1 MHIKY
6 GKKAKLL
13 FFDGVGVAADTVAP
27 TIGPYGS
34 YYLIGSNPIVMTKN
48 GYKIINEIK
57 CDNPVS
63 QLGISFITER
73 ANRLYNKYNNG
84 TTSFILI
91 ASSMM
96 KGVQEYLN
104 SGMDSVR
111 LANAFNNYGN
121 NLRNNL
127 LNNSRPFTI
136 NDSVSMNNYNLLLR
150 FPFITNEY
158 FDYEIIN
165 GDNLEAIE
173 LHELIV
179 NNGALSNSMLNNS
192 INGDMVI
199 EKPVF
204 TIINQRY
211 ELAKLI
217 EAGSNIF
224 IFNNITNEEINNII
238 RHQHNCPQFV
248 AINANDNDILKI
260 RENLPMERV
269 NGNYVFTADTAIVSN
284 ERLIIRANH
293 LPARFIF
300 TVNQNHYEEELNSE
314 IIATRLSLQGGV
326 NRGMGLAYIEALN
339 GEPTNA
345 YEEAANRVLQTSL
358 AIPYQRILDNANIDP
373 VEKNLA
379 YDFNLNKYIP
389 TMELEIFEPTILV
402 IAVLEEA
409 LRTVND
415 YIFLKGFIA

>member
-6 GKKAKLL
+6 GKKAKLS
-13 FFDGVGVAADTVAP
+13 FFDGVVVAADTVAP

-34 YYLIGSNPIVMTKN
+34 YYLIGSDPIVMTKN
-48 GYKIINEIK
+48 GYKIVREIK
-57 CDNPVS
+57 CVNPIS

-73 ANRLYNKYNNG
+73 ANRLYNRYNNG

-96 KGVQEYLN
+96 RGVQEYLN
-104 SGMDSVR
+104 SGMDPVR

-121 NLRNNL
+121 QLRNNV

-136 NDSVSMNNYNLLLR
+136 NNSVPMNNYNFLLR
-150 FPFITNEY
+150 FPFITNEN

-165 GDNLEAIE
+165 GNNLEAIE
-173 LHELIV
+173 SHELVIS
-179 NNGALSNSMLNNS
+179 NGALSNTMLNNS
-192 INGDMVI
+192 INGEMVI

-204 TIINQRY
+204 TIVNQRY

-217 EAGSNIF
+217 EAGSNII
-224 IFNNITNEEINNII
+224 IFNNLTNEEINNII

-248 AINANDNDILKI
+248 AINASDNDILRI

-269 NGNYVFTADTAIVSN
+269 NGNYVFTAEAAIVSN
-284 ERLIIRANH
+284 EKLVIRANH
-293 LPARFIF
+293 LPARFVF
-300 TVNQNHYEEELNSE
+300 TVNQNNQEEELNSE
-314 IIATRLSLQGGV
+314 IIATRLSLEGGV
-326 NRGMGLAYIEALN
+326 SRGMGLAYIEALN
-339 GEPTNA
+339 GQTTNT
-345 YEEAANRVLQTSL
+345 YEEAVNRILQNAL
-358 AIPYQRILDNANIDP
+358 AIPYLRILENADIDP
-373 VEKNLA
+373 VEQTLA

-389 TMELEIFEPTILV
+389 TMETEIFEPTLLV
-402 IAVLEEA
+402 IAVLEEVF
-409 LRTVND
+409 RTVND